1 MEQTSS
7 EITLTKG
14 ERSKSLTLK
23 EMVEDPDEE
32 FFKTESSE
40 ILHGFVR
47 KGTPK
52 GEGGK
57 LFKKHL

>member
-1 MEQTSS
+1 
-7 EITLTKG
+7 
-14 ERSKSLTLK
+14 
-23 EMVEDPDEE
+23 MVEDPDEE